1 MPRRGR
7 VYFSHATEFGSPDVS
22 LEESLTVTAHFT
34 RDRAVVLALAFL
46 LAMVAFLL
54 SSIPYSYAVSKAP
67 EGTRFIG
74 QLVHADDI
82 NSYYSFIRQAAS
94 GHLIFRNAMT
104 HIPHAPA
111 FVNLEFLVAGWGMAL
126 TGCSTQALYEG
137 WRVLAAFTALLGF
150 ATLTL
155 VALRTQRERIIAL
168 LMFAFGGGF
177 GWFAYL
183 LQRWGVL
190 RVNTEVEL
198 HNPAMDLTVAFHPFG
213 QIVINP
219 HFALPHGIFLLFV
232 ASYIVAE
239 KTGKRSWYC
248 VSALVA
254 LLQSL
259 IRPYDLISMF
269 AILPAFVVL
278 ETVLTRRVDFRRA
291 IDRLIPLFVTGP
303 LLLYYVWIFSF
314 HPIFKYWASQG
325 VQPPVP
331 VILHYLA
338 FGFAGVLCLWR
349 VCNVKRYPLAES
361 YDRLLLVWVIVVF
374 ALFHGNRVLSILP
387 YTPQLGIPLASPMI
401 LLGVAVFRKAPANTS
416 LRLRP
421 AFVIGMA
428 IFLIVNA
435 LSSPLF
441 IARACELAANN
452 RENYISDTDEQ
463 AVEWLKS
470 QVKEADVVL
479 SDYPTGTTLSQL
491 VTARVVLGHWALTPH
506 LDSLAKEVDR
516 FLRGE
521 MEQPEADS
529 LLQRLGVNYVFVTA
543 RRDHKDSAYFEALP
557 GLQEVFKNDSVA
569 VFARESA
576 G

>member
-1 MPRRGR
+1 MSGHRTRRK
-7 VYFSHATEFGSPDVS
+7 PI
-22 LEESLTVTAHFT
+22 VTAPQN
-34 RDRAVVLALAFL
+34 RDHASVLALAFL
-46 LAMVAFLL
+46 LAVVAFFL
-54 SSIPYSYAVSKAP
+54 SSIPYYYAISKAP

-82 NSYYSFIRQAAS
+82 NSYYSFIRQAAE

-111 FVNLEFLVAGWGMAL
+111 FVNLEFLLAGWGMAL
-126 TGCSTQALYEG
+126 FDCSTRTLYEA
-137 WRVLAAFTALLGF
+137 WRVLAAFSALLGF
-150 ATLTL
+150 GTLTL

-168 LMFAFGGGF
+168 FMFAFGGGF

-183 LQRWGVL
+183 LQRAGVL
-190 RVNTEVEL
+190 SVNTGVEL

-213 QIVINP
+213 QMVINP
-219 HFALPHGIFLLFV
+219 HFALPHGLFLLFV

-239 KTGKRSWYC
+239 KSGKRWWYC

-254 LLQSL
+254 LVQALF
-259 IRPYDLISMF
+259 RPYDLISLF
-269 AILPAFVVL
+269 GILPLFVVV
-278 ETVLTRRVDFRRA
+278 ETVFFRKVDWRRS

-314 HPIFKYWASQG
+314 HSIFKFWASQG

-331 VILHYLA
+331 FLLHYLA
-338 FGFAGVLCLWR
+338 FGFAGVLFLWR
-349 VCNVKRYPLAES
+349 VLNYRRYPLEAS
-361 YDRLLLVWVIVVF
+361 YDRLLVVWVVAVL
-374 ALFHGNRVLSILP
+374 ALFHGNRVFSFLP

-401 LLGVAVFRKAPANTS
+401 LLGVAIFRNAPSNATS
-416 LRLRP
+416 RLRP
-421 AFVIGMA
+421 AFVIGVA
-428 IFLIVNA
+428 AFLIVNA

-441 IARACELAANN
+441 VARACQLAANN
-452 RENYISDTDEQ
+452 NENYISNSDEQ
-463 AVEWLKS
+463 AVEWLKV

-479 SDYPTGTTLSQL
+479 SDYPSGTTLSQL

-521 MEQPEADS
+521 MDQPEAEQ
-529 LLQRLGVNYVFVTA
+529 LLQRLGANYVFVTA
-543 RRDHKDSAYFEALP
+543 RRDHKAPAYFEMLP
-557 GLQEVFKNDSVA
+557 GLRKVFVNDTVA
-569 VFARESA
+569 IFARDTEE
-576 G
+576 